1 MKMILRM
8 MVSLHTAGL
17 IHGILRRAFTTTSS
31 DTTNTSRHKKAN
43 TRSKPTNFY
52 TQKASCHNASFQKQF
67 RPFLHQALARK
78 LCTKGFYIPQA
89 LHRHS
94 FPAASF
100 LTEENMHHEV
110 YTSRAFFAG
119 SFYPCLFASNDFTLT
134 SRCAMKLL
142 HQQAFYTREFFQH
155 LCKSQQILKS
165 CSARHGTGKNFP
177 TEHLFCQKWHFHP
190 AAFWERSA

>member
-1 MKMILRM
+1 MIIMSMLMKMILRM

-52 TQKASCHNASFQKQF
+52 TQKASCHNASFQKRF
-67 RPFLHQALARK
+67 HPFLHQALTRK

-100 LTEENMHHEV
+100 FNRRKHAPRGLYIQSLLCREFLTVLVCIERLHTNKSLRHEAFTP
-110 YTSRAFFAG
+110 TS
-119 SFYPCLFASNDFTLT
+119 
-134 SRCAMKLL
+134 LL
-142 HQQAFYTREFFQH
+142 HP
-155 LCKSQQILKS
+155 
-165 CSARHGTGKNFP
+165 GVFP
-177 TEHLFCQKWHFHP
+177 AP
-190 AAFWERSA
+190 V